1 MRSAEAVAG
10 MARRSFLSGLAA
22 CLFFYWRSA
31 HAHDVGPVNPP
42 LEMPEVAVRSSD
54 GLHAPLRDLLRGR
67 VTAIQLMF
75 TRCKSICPIEAA
87 TLARVQEALGDHPP
101 DDIRL
106 LSLSIDPIIDT
117 PEVLRIWLQR
127 FGARLGWTAASPA
140 EDDLPCLRT
149 FFERRPN
156 LGEIHATAV
165 NLVDRSGLLVWRTL
179 DLPSP
184 TEVAQLLLRL
194 NRTLRTDAKFGG
206 GQMKRAGLISP
217 AQAASVDKMIL

>member
-1 MRSAEAVAG
+1 MRSAGAVAG

-22 CLFFYWRSA
+22 SLSFYWRSA
-31 HAHDVGPVNPP
+31 HAHDVGPLNPP
-42 LEMPEVAVRSSD
+42 LEVPEVAITSSD

-75 TRCKSICPIEAA
+75 TQCKSICPIEAA

-106 LSLSIDPIIDT
+106 LSLSIDPITDT
-117 PEVLRIWLQR
+117 PEVLRIWLQQ
-127 FGARLGWTAASPA
+127 FGARPGWTAASPA
-140 EDDLPCLRT
+140 EDDLPRVRT
-149 FFERRPN
+149 FFERCPN

-194 NRTLRTDAKFGG
+194 RR
-206 GQMKRAGLISP
+206 
-217 AQAASVDKMIL
+217 